1 MRNTTTN
8 FDDFA
13 PDYRKIHTENICKIG
28 GTDSSYFGEYKVKI
42 ISANENNNKKVSIL
56 DLGCGD
62 GMNAAFFSK
71 YFRYMEYQGID
82 ISKESINLAQNFK
95 SRNICFSTYDGKHIP
110 FKSQTFDIIFLACV
124 LHHVPHIE
132 HFNLLSECSRA
143 LKTGGHLY
151 IFEHNPVNPVT
162 RKLVNDCPFD
172 KDAVLIKPKKLKNI
186 LLSLNYKRITTS
198 YTIFLPRKEIST
210 NLLWIENHIKW
221 LPLGGQ
227 YYIRCEK

>member
-82 ISKESINLAQNFK
+82 ISKEKNDKAKYLCRYQP
-95 SRNICFSTYDGKHIP
+95 RN
-110 FKSQTFDIIFLACV
+110 
-124 LHHVPHIE
+124 
-132 HFNLLSECSRA
+132 
-143 LKTGGHLY
+143 
-151 IFEHNPVNPVT
+151 
-162 RKLVNDCPFD
+162 
-172 KDAVLIKPKKLKNI
+172 
-186 LLSLNYKRITTS
+186 
-198 YTIFLPRKEIST
+198 
-210 NLLWIENHIKW
+210 
-221 LPLGGQ
+221 
-227 YYIRCEK
+227 